1 MRGQRRRAG
10 HLELKET
17 GALHLGRVDGVPS
30 DPGGR
35 CAPVQA
41 LAGRPRNRQVFSR
54 SRAVFDRSNSTLS
67 ITLGQRLF
75 SCFLKTSR
83 ERQSGAGVDAE
94 CLLLLQREL
103 LSGFQGCWFH
113 GQTPSVLQEWRKSR
127 AGQGLSANQAPF
139 LKNMMA
145 LLEGPLSGVPSRL
158 PDRSWPSQLQNFCWE
173 RRRQDSSEFPQDPG
187 HIL

>member
-1 MRGQRRRAG
+1 MSQFRVW
-10 HLELKET
+10 
-17 GALHLGRVDGVPS
+17 LGRP
-30 DPGGR
+30 
-35 CAPVQA
+35 Q
-41 LAGRPRNRQVFSR
+41 NRQVFSR
-54 SRAVFDRSNSTLS
+54 SRAVFDRSNSSLS

-75 SCFLKTSR
+75 SHFLKTSR

-113 GQTPSVLQEWRKSR
+113 GQTPSVLQERRKSR
-127 AGQGLSANQAPF
+127 AGQGLSASQARF
-139 LKNMMA
+139 LKDIMA

-158 PDRSWPSQLQNFCWE
+158 PDRSWPSQLQNFSCWE